1 MQIQIEL
8 NGAAK
13 SVPQGLTVAELLE
26 SLGLRPELVA
36 VERNARL
43 VRRSERA
50 TTQLSAGDR
59 IELVTL
65 VGGG

>member
-1 MQIQIEL
+1 MQIQIEV
-8 NGAAK
+8 NGASK

-43 VRRSERA
+43 VRRSERG
-50 TTQLSAGDR
+50 TTELSAGDR

>member
-1 MQIQIEL
+1 MQIQIEV
-8 NGAAK
+8 NGAART
-13 SVPQGLTVAELLE
+13 VPRGTTVAQLLE

-36 VERNARL
+36 VERNTQL
-43 VRRSERA
+43 VRRSERG
-50 TTQLSAGDR
+50 TLELCAGDR

>member
-1 MQIQIEL
+1 MQIQIEV
-8 NGAAK
+8 NGDARTI
-13 SVPQGLTVAELLE
+13 PQGTTVARLVE

-36 VERNARL
+36 VERNQRL
-43 VRRSERA
+43 VPRAERGA
-50 TTQLSAGDR
+50 TELAPGDR